1 MWFTL
6 LKNKVSCVLFFSWD
20 VFVVNPV
27 IFGCYH
33 GIPPPKVRLLSN
45 KFGPGSLL
53 YILSLLFFKKKKKE
67 KKERKR
73 SRVRI
78 SWFCG
83 KI

>member
-53 YILSLLFFKKKKKE
+53 DM
-67 KKERKR
+67 
-73 SRVRI
+73 
-78 SWFCG
+78 
-83 KI
+83 